1 MSTEEFT
8 ELYLPLRGAL
18 YRVAFFI
25 LESEDDAMDAVQD
38 LYLKL
43 LSSPDALETVRNP
56 KAYCITLMRNI
67 CLDRVRKASRRSE
80 SEVMEAVSDESPAD
94 ERMSDR
100 QRIKDICQKLSS
112 LPERERTVLRMKVFE
127 DLSYDEI
134 QKRTGIGYLSLRV
147 LLSNARTRRKLRMS
161 EN

>member
-43 LSSPDALETVRNP
+43 LSSPDALETVSNP

-67 CLDRVRKASRRSE
+67 CLDRVRKASRRPE
-80 SEVMEAVSDESPAD
+80 TEVMEAVSDESPAD

-147 LLSNARTRRKLRMS
+147 LLSNARRKLRMS

>member
-67 CLDRVRKASRRSE
+67 CLDRVRKASRRPDTE
-80 SEVMEAVSDESPAD
+80 EMEAVSDESPAD

-147 LLSNARTRRKLRMS
+147 LLSNARRKLRMS

>member
-67 CLDRVRKASRRSE
+67 CLDRVRKASRRLE
-80 SEVMEAVSDESPAD
+80 TEVMEAVSDESPAD

-147 LLSNARTRRKLRMS
+147 LLSNARRKLRMS

>member
-67 CLDRVRKASRRSE
+67 CLDRVRKASRRHE
-80 SEVMEAVSDESPAD
+80 TEVMEVVSDESPAD
-94 ERMSDR
+94 ERMSVR

-147 LLSNARTRRKLRMS
+147 LLSNARRKLRMS

>member
-56 KAYCITLMRNI
+56 HNPPRS
-67 CLDRVRKASRRSE
+67 SR
-80 SEVMEAVSDESPAD
+80 
-94 ERMSDR
+94 
-100 QRIKDICQKLSS
+100 
-112 LPERERTVLRMKVFE
+112 
-127 DLSYDEI
+127 
-134 QKRTGIGYLSLRV
+134 
-147 LLSNARTRRKLRMS
+147 
-161 EN
+161 

>member
-43 LSSPDALETVRNP
+43 LSSPDALETVRNL

-67 CLDRVRKASRRSE
+67 CLDRVRKASRRPE
-80 SEVMEAVSDESPAD
+80 TEVMEAVSDESPAD

-112 LPERERTVLRMKVFE
+112 LPERERTVLRMKVFD

-147 LLSNARTRRKLRMS
+147 LLSNARRKLRMS

>member
-67 CLDRVRKASRRSE
+67 CLDRVRKASRRPE
-80 SEVMEAVSDESPAD
+80 TEEMEAVSDESPAD

-134 QKRTGIGYLSLRV
+134 QKRTGIGYLGLRV
-147 LLSNARTRRKLRMS
+147 LLSNARRKLRMS

>member
-67 CLDRVRKASRRSE
+67 CLDRVRKASRRTE
-80 SEVMEAVSDESPAD
+80 TEVMEAVSDESPAD
-94 ERMSDR
+94 ERVSDR

-147 LLSNARTRRKLRMS
+147 LLSNARRKLRMS

>member
-1 MSTEEFT
+1 MSTEEYT
-8 ELYLPLRGAL
+8 ELYLPLRRAL

-67 CLDRVRKASRRSE
+67 CLDRVRKASRRPE
-80 SEVMEAVSDESPAD
+80 TEVMEAVSDESPAD
-94 ERMSDR
+94 ERVSDR

-147 LLSNARTRRKLRMS
+147 LLSNARRKLRMS

>member
-67 CLDRVRKASRRSE
+67 CLDRVRKASRRLE

-147 LLSNARTRRKLRMS
+147 LLSSARRKLRMS

>member
-1 MSTEEFT
+1 MSAEEFT

-67 CLDRVRKASRRSE
+67 CLDRVRKASRRPE
-80 SEVMEAVSDESPAD
+80 TEAMEAVSDESPAD

-147 LLSNARTRRKLRMS
+147 LLSNARRKLRMS

>member
-67 CLDRVRKASRRSE
+67 CLHRVRKASRRPE
-80 SEVMEAVSDESPAD
+80 TEVMEAVSDESPAD

-147 LLSNARTRRKLRMS
+147 LLSNARRKLRMS

>member
-67 CLDRVRKASRRSE
+67 CLDRVRKASRWSNT
-80 SEVMEAVSDESPAD
+80 EVMEAVSDESPAD

-147 LLSNARTRRKLRMS
+147 LLSNARRKLRMS

>member
-43 LSSPDALETVRNP
+43 LSSPHALETVRNP

-80 SEVMEAVSDESPAD
+80 TEVMEAVSDESPAD

-147 LLSNARTRRKLRMS
+147 LLSNARRKLRMS

>member
-67 CLDRVRKASRRSE
+67 CLDRVRKASRHPNT
-80 SEVMEAVSDESPAD
+80 EVMEAVSDESPAD

-147 LLSNARTRRKLRMS
+147 LLSNARRKLRMS

>member
-67 CLDRVRKASRRSE
+67 CLDRVRKASRRPE
-80 SEVMEAVSDESPAD
+80 TDEMEAVSDESPAD

-147 LLSNARTRRKLRMS
+147 LLSNARRKLRMS

>member
-67 CLDRVRKASRRSE
+67 CLDRVRKASRRPE
-80 SEVMEAVSDESPAD
+80 TEVMEAVSDESPVD

-100 QRIKDICQKLSS
+100 QRIKDICHKLSS

-147 LLSNARTRRKLRMS
+147 LLSNARRKLRMS

>member
-1 MSTEEFT
+1 MSKEEFT

-67 CLDRVRKASRRSE
+67 CLDRVRKASRHPDA
-80 SEVMEAVSDESPAD
+80 EVMEAVSDESPAD

-147 LLSNARTRRKLRMS
+147 LLSNARRKLKMS

>member
-8 ELYLPLRGAL
+8 ELYLPLRRAL

-67 CLDRVRKASRRSE
+67 CLDRVRKASRRPE
-80 SEVMEAVSDESPAD
+80 TEVMEAVSDESPAD

-147 LLSNARTRRKLRMS
+147 LLSNARRKLRMS

>member
-43 LSSPDALETVRNP
+43 LSSPDTSETVRNP

-67 CLDRVRKASRRSE
+67 CLDRVRKASRRPE
-80 SEVMEAVSDESPAD
+80 TEVMEAVSDESPAD
-94 ERMSDR
+94 ERVSDR

-147 LLSNARTRRKLRMS
+147 LLSNARRKLRMS

>member
-43 LSSPDALETVRNP
+43 LSSSDALETVRNP

-67 CLDRVRKASRRSE
+67 CLDRVRKASRRPE
-80 SEVMEAVSDESPAD
+80 TEVMEAVSDESPAD

-112 LPERERTVLRMKVFE
+112 LPERERTVLKMKVFE

-147 LLSNARTRRKLRMS
+147 LLSNARRKLRMS

>member
-56 KAYCITLMRNI
+56 KAYSITLMRNI
-67 CLDRVRKASRRSE
+67 CLDRVRKASRRPE
-80 SEVMEAVSDESPAD
+80 TEVMEAVSDESPAD

-134 QKRTGIGYLSLRV
+134 QKRTGIGYLGLRV
-147 LLSNARTRRKLRMS
+147 LLSNARRKLRMS

>member
-43 LSSPDALETVRNP
+43 LSSSDALETVRNP

-67 CLDRVRKASRRSE
+67 CLDRVRKASRRPE

-147 LLSNARTRRKLRMS
+147 LLSNARRKLRMS

>member
-147 LLSNARTRRKLRMS
+147 LLSNARRKLRMS

>member
-67 CLDRVRKASRRSE
+67 CLDRVRKASRHPDT
-80 SEVMEAVSDESPAD
+80 EVMEAVSDESPAD
-94 ERMSDR
+94 ERMSDS

-147 LLSNARTRRKLRMS
+147 LLSNARRKLRMS

>member
-67 CLDRVRKASRRSE
+67 CLDRVRKASRRPE
-80 SEVMEAVSDESPAD
+80 TEAMEAVSDESPAD

-147 LLSNARTRRKLRMS
+147 LLSNARRKLRMS

>member
-38 LYLKL
+38 LCLKL

-67 CLDRVRKASRRSE
+67 CLDRVRKASRQPE
-80 SEVMEAVSDESPAD
+80 TEVMEAVSDESPAD

-147 LLSNARTRRKLRMS
+147 LLSNARRKLRMS

>member
-43 LSSPDALETVRNP
+43 LSSPDALEKVRNP

-147 LLSNARTRRKLRMS
+147 LLSNARRKLRMS

>member
-56 KAYCITLMRNI
+56 KAYCIILMRNI
-67 CLDRVRKASRRSE
+67 CLDRVRKASRRPE
-80 SEVMEAVSDESPAD
+80 TEVMEAVSDESPAD
-94 ERMSDR
+94 ERMSDQ

-147 LLSNARTRRKLRMS
+147 LLSNARRKLRMS

>member
-25 LESEDDAMDAVQD
+25 LKSEDDAMDAVSD

-112 LPERERTVLRMKVFE
+112 LPERERTVLRMNVFE

-147 LLSNARTRRKLRMS
+147 LLSNARRKLRMS

>member
-43 LSSPDALETVRNP
+43 LSSPDTLETVRNP

-67 CLDRVRKASRRSE
+67 CLDRVRKASLRPE
-80 SEVMEAVSDESPAD
+80 TEVMEAVSDESPAD
-94 ERMSDR
+94 ERVSDR

-134 QKRTGIGYLSLRV
+134 QKRTGIGYLGLRV
-147 LLSNARTRRKLRMS
+147 LLSNARRKLRMS

>member
-25 LESEDDAMDAVQD
+25 LESEDDAMDVVQD

-67 CLDRVRKASRRSE
+67 CLDRVRKASRRPE
-80 SEVMEAVSDESPAD
+80 TEVMEAVSDGSPAD
-94 ERMSDR
+94 ERVSDR

-147 LLSNARTRRKLRMS
+147 LLSNARRKLRMS

>member
-67 CLDRVRKASRRSE
+67 CLDRVRKASRRPE
-80 SEVMEAVSDESPAD
+80 TEEMEAVSDESPAD
-94 ERMSDR
+94 ERMGDR

-147 LLSNARTRRKLRMS
+147 LLSNARRKLRMS

>member
-67 CLDRVRKASRRSE
+67 CLDRVRKASRR
-80 SEVMEAVSDESPAD
+80 
-94 ERMSDR
+94 
-100 QRIKDICQKLSS
+100 
-112 LPERERTVLRMKVFE
+112 PETERTVLRMKVFE

-147 LLSNARTRRKLRMS
+147 LLSNARRKLRMS

>member
-67 CLDRVRKASRRSE
+67 CLDRVRKESRRPE
-80 SEVMEAVSDESPAD
+80 TEVMEAVSDESPAD

-147 LLSNARTRRKLRMS
+147 LLSNARRKLRMS